1 MSEGQQR
8 GDRGWRRVSEGQV
21 AGDEGSEV
29 IEASSVGSHR
39 PQFYSRGRWSHGRA
53 LRLDLCDLI

>member
-39 PQFYSRGRWSHGRA
+39 PVLLPRKMEPWEGFEIRSV
-53 LRLDLCDLI
+53 